1 MIGTATS
8 SHRSLAGAGSSHGRP
23 TPRALWFGSS
33 GGETIGVY
41 GLDGERQTVLTL
53 APGLI
58 APGDYDPVWSWDG
71 ASLLVPHGVEI
82 PVDGSAPRKL
92 PSDHPRSRD
101 ATYSPDGSR
110 VAYTTRGSLVV
121 AAADGSHAREVVVAR
136 RLEDP
141 YGRQAVIGSPSS
153 IRRQP
158 RTSGNSA

>member
-1 MIGTATS
+1 VIGTATS

-82 PVDGSAPRKL
+82 PVDGSAHGSSRRRIHDPGTRRIRLMDRASPTPPAGRSSLPRQMGPTL
-92 PSDHPRSRD
+92 GRWWSRV
-101 ATYSPDGSR
+101 GSR
-110 VAYTTRGSLVV
+110 T
-121 AAADGSHAREVVVAR
+121 
-136 RLEDP
+136 P

>member
-1 MIGTATS
+1 L
-8 SHRSLAGAGSSHGRP
+8 R
-23 TPRALWFGSS
+23 FGSS

-71 ASLLVPHGVEI
+71 PTLLVPHGVEI

-92 PSDHPRSRD
+92 PSEDPRSRD

-141 YGRQAVIGSPSS
+141 VWSPSGDRIAFVYS
-153 IRRQP
+153 ETAAYVRDLRVI
-158 RTSGNSA
+158 TSRPER